1 MLTNANFYECLY
13 VEEEGDSLTITYTQK
28 NISEK
33 I

>member
-13 VEEEGDSLTITYTQK
+13 VEEGDSLTIAYTQK

-33 I
+33 SK